1 MEMNPFITNGYA
13 GAEYF
18 CDRIRETQD
27 IVNLLQNGN
36 NLALISPR
44 RLGKTDLM
52 RHCLS
57 QPEIADR
64 YYTFIVD
71 IYSASS
77 LTDVVNRMG
86 KVILDSLKPKG
97 KQVADSFVSV
107 LRSVQAS
114 ISYDSVGMPSWAFS
128 LGQISNP
135 SATLDEIFS
144 YLNTADRPCIVVI
157 DEFQQI
163 TKFADSNKVEA
174 ELRTHVQYCRNA
186 QFVFSGSQRH
196 LMGAM
201 FTSPKRPFYQ
211 SVTLINLTPISR
223 DVYREFCV
231 EQFQKRGRILMPE
244 VVERVYDRFDGVTF
258 YMQKVMNILFMRTSV
273 GESCDTQ
280 QVESAI
286 QYILDFS
293 STTYEDLLYQL
304 PEKQKSIM
312 MAICNEGVVRNITS
326 ADFVKRHHLVSASSV
341 NSAVKALLEK
351 DLITQSNGVYR
362 PYDYFF
368 AIWLQQQSGM

>member
-1 MEMNPFITNGYA
+1 MEMNPFITSGYA

-18 CDRIRETQD
+18 CDRIKETQD
-27 IVNLLQNGN
+27 IINLLRNGN

-57 QPEIADR
+57 QPEIVDD

-77 LTDVVNRMG
+77 LADVVNRMG
-86 KVILDSLKPKG
+86 KVILDVLKPKG
-97 KQVADSFVSV
+97 KQVADAFVNV
-107 LRSVQAS
+107 LRSVQSS
-114 ISYDSVGMPSWAFS
+114 ISYDSVGMPSWSLS
-128 LGQISNP
+128 LGQIGNP
-135 SATLDEIFS
+135 SATLDEIFT
-144 YLNTADRPCIVVI
+144 YLNTADKPCVVVI

-163 TKFADSNKVEA
+163 TKFADSEKVEA
-174 ELRTHVQYCRNA
+174 ELRTLVQYCRNA

-211 SVTLINLTPISR
+211 SVTLINLNPIAR

-231 EQFQKRGRILMPE
+231 EQFLKRGRTLLPE
-244 VVERVYDRFDGVTF
+244 VVDVVYDRFDGVTF
-258 YMQKVMNILFMRTSV
+258 YMQKVMNILFMRTDA
-273 GESCDTQ
+273 GEICGVDE
-280 QVESAI
+280 VDAAV

-312 MAICNEGVVRNITS
+312 IAICDEGVVCNITS

-341 NSAVKALLEK
+341 NSAVKALLDK
-351 DLITQSNGVYR
+351 DLITQSNGIYR

-368 AIWLQQQSGM
+368 AIWLRQQSE